1 MGHGKVG
8 LESNE
13 DDSWFLAFDHERQV
27 VFMKECEA
35 MLEEYMVLNVEE
47 KRSSVFVIKM
57 NMLNTNEDMT
67 ILEKMRNVLSK
78 KTRARLPPLRG
89 IEKHR

>member
-1 MGHGKVG
+1 
-8 LESNE
+8 
-13 DDSWFLAFDHERQV
+13 
-27 VFMKECEA
+27 MKECEA

-89 IEKHR
+89 IEEHR

>member
-1 MGHGKVG
+1 
-8 LESNE
+8 
-13 DDSWFLAFDHERQV
+13 
-27 VFMKECEA
+27 MKECEA

-78 KTRARLPPLRG
+78 KTRARLPPQRG

>member
-1 MGHGKVG
+1 MG
-8 LESNE
+8 LESNG
-13 DDSWFLAFDHERQV
+13 DDSWFFAFDHERQV

-35 MLEEYMVLNVEE
+35 MLEEYMVPNVDE
-47 KRSSVFVIKM
+47 KRSRVFVIKM
-57 NMLNTNEDMT
+57 NMQNTNEDMT

-89 IEKHR
+89 IEEHK

>member
-8 LESNE
+8 LESNG